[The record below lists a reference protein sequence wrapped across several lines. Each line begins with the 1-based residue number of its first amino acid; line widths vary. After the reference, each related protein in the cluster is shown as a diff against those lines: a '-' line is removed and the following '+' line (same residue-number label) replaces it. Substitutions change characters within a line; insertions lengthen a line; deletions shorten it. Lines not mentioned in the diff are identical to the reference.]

1 MSECDW
7 KSQTGYTGP
16 GTAVYP
22 PGPGRSRAHDP
33 LRVRRR
39 QRIPGRPLQ
48 PTRASSV
55 GCGPKGNPDPGC
67 DTSSPGGTAP
77 GGFAW
82 ITGPDGDCQTVTTD
96 GSWVPSDTGADGCPG
111 VIPRSLHREG
121 RLRPRLRL
129 PSQRSRRPALRR
141 GRRSTARTAAA
152 TTSSTTS
159 PGSRPS
165 TSRATSSTGRTSAPS
180 IATGRN
186 VCGGAGGEGGQQCL
200 FGWFLQDLL
209 PAGDIVPPSTTNPNY
224 GPDHRQARW
233 LIDTPH

>member
-22 PGPGRSRAHDP
+22 PGPGPASGSYPYGYGDAANPWPTVADP
-33 LRVRRR
+33 SIERRVW
-39 QRIPGRPLQ
+39 
-48 PTRASSV
+48 S
-55 GCGPKGNPDPGC
+55 KGNPVPGC

-82 ITGPDGDCQTVTTD
+82 ITGPDGDCQTVSTD
-96 GSWVPSDTGADGCPG
+96 GSWVPSDTGADGCPASYLDPYVG
-111 VIPRSLHREG
+111 KVVYVPVFDCRAKKPQTGPPTGPTFDCSDGSGSNVVYHITG
-121 RLRPRLRL
+121 F
-129 PSQRSRRPALRR
+129 
-141 GRRSTARTAAA
+141 AAFYL
-152 TTSSTTS
+152 TGYKLN
-159 PGSRPS
+159 GSDKH
-165 TSRATSSTGRTSAPS
+165 AS

-209 PAGDIVPPSTTNPNY
+209 PAGDIIPPSPTDPNY
-224 GPDHRQARW
+224 GLTIVKPAG
-233 LIDTPH
+233 